1 MMQTPLNQNLDQ
13 KLDAGTRARLAF
25 LFMAVFV
32 IALSVGAYFITNLGK
47 FQQGKAA
54 DEGLAALQGA
64 TDPQQLDEAL
74 RRHPS
79 NKLLQM
85 IVMAIRAANET
96 SAAAE
101 KMLNAI
107 EPPANSKEINPGTAA
122 RGDLEALG
130 RDLKAAEARATAF
143 TPRYIA
149 LLKTERD
156 KVETY
161 ALTLHA
167 DKDVVG
173 RFMEGVDKQH
183 AKSADVTS
191 RLLSAR
197 ADYYRAYESYV
208 AVLVGEFGAYK
219 VVDGQFIF
227 PLQRTVD
234 RYNVAAHAMTVATKQ
249 IAELEQERKSL
260 TQSRRE
266 EWEQLVKSK

>member
-32 IALSVGAYFITNLGK
+32 IALSVGAYFIANLGK
-47 FQQGKAA
+47 FQQSNATH
-54 DEGLAALQGA
+54 ESLAAAQGA

-74 RRHPS
+74 RRNPS
-79 NKLLQM
+79 NKLFRM
-85 IVMAIRAANET
+85 IAMAIRAANQT
-96 SAAAE
+96 STAAE
-101 KMLNAI
+101 KLLNEV
-107 EPPANSKEINPGTAA
+107 EPPANSKDLATAA

-143 TPRYIA
+143 VPRYIA

-161 ALTLHA
+161 ALSLHA
-167 DKDVVG
+167 EKDVVG
-173 RFMEGVDKQH
+173 RFLDGVDKQH
-183 AKSADVTS
+183 AKTTDVTS

-219 VVDGQFIF
+219 VVNGQFIF

-234 RYNVAAHAMTVATKQ
+234 RYNVAAHAMTVATRQ
-249 IAELEQERKSL
+249 IAELEQERKTL
-260 TQSRRE
+260 TQSQRE
-266 EWEQLVKSK
+266 EWAQLVNSK

>member
-1 MMQTPLNQNLDQ
+1 MQTPLNQNLDQ

-32 IALSVGAYFITNLGK
+32 IALSVGAYFITHLGK
-47 FQQGKAA
+47 FQQGHAA

-85 IVMAIRAANET
+85 IAMAIRAANET

-101 KMLNAI
+101 KSLNAI
-107 EPPANSKEINPGTAA
+107 EPPANSKDINPATAA

-130 RDLKAAEARATAF
+130 RDLKAAEARATAL

-161 ALTLHA
+161 ALSLHA
-167 DKDVVG
+167 EKDVVG
-173 RFMEGVDKQH
+173 RFMDGVDKQH
-183 AKSADVTS
+183 AKSAEVTS

-234 RYNVAAHAMTVATKQ
+234 RYNVAAHAMTVATRQ

-260 TQSRRE
+260 TQSQRQ